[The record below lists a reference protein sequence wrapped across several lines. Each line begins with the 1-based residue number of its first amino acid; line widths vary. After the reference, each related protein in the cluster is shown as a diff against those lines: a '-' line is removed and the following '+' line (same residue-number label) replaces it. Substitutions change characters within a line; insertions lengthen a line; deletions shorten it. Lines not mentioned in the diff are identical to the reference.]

1 MNAGNIYR
9 GTVEGTL
16 VITDTLLSP
25 DLGGS
30 VQLSQGR
37 LDLGA
42 INGLVNGNGL
52 ATPADSPFE
61 PLAFD
66 NLVINISDAL
76 RVTRSPVLNL
86 TATGSLTLN
95 GSLDSLQPD
104 GKIRLTGGQLNLFTT
119 LFLLQRRA
127 DNYVLFTPANGLDP
141 ELNLTLAATATEVY
155 TPGTVTRLSDAGSLT
170 ATSLGTLNTVRITAR
185 INGRASQLQTNLP
198 AVLELSSTPSRSTT
212 ELLALM
218 GGGSIADLN
227 QVGEKRRWPVLP
239 DQLFSTTYR
248 H

>member
-1 MNAGNIYR
+1 M
-9 GTVEGTL
+9 
-16 VITDTLLSP
+16 
-25 DLGGS
+25 
-30 VQLSQGR
+30 
-37 LDLGA
+37 
-42 INGLVNGNGL
+42 
-52 ATPADSPFE
+52 
-61 PLAFD
+61 
-66 NLVINISDAL
+66 
-76 RVTRSPVLNL
+76 
-86 TATGSLTLN
+86 
-95 GSLDSLQPD
+95 
-104 GKIRLTGGQLNLFTT
+104 
-119 LFLLQRRA
+119 
-127 DNYVLFTPANGLDP
+127 
-141 ELNLTLAATATEVY
+141 
-155 TPGTVTRLSDAGSLT
+155 TRLSDAGSLT